1 MGDRGFSLLE
11 AVVAT
16 ALILAVTAAA
26 IALVEP
32 NQAGFATE
40 LERADMQQ
48 RLRVAAGTLSRDL
61 VMAGAGAY
69 QGANRGALAHYFAP
83 VRPYRHGLQPRR
95 PGGDI
100 QDRHHHGDV
109 RSADRR
115 ANDPGHQRG
124 QAGFRRTSA

>member
-1 MGDRGFSLLE
+1 MGERGFSLLE

-16 ALILAVTAAA
+16 ALMLAVTAVA

-32 NQAGFATE
+32 DQAGFAAQ

-69 QGANRGALAHYFAP
+69 QGANRGSLAHYFAP
-83 VRPYRHGLQPRR
+83 VRPYRHGTSHDDPAGHSG
-95 PGGDI
+95 PT
-100 QDRHHHGDV
+100 
-109 RSADRR
+109 RSR
-115 ANDPGHQRG
+115 
-124 QAGFRRTSA
+124 